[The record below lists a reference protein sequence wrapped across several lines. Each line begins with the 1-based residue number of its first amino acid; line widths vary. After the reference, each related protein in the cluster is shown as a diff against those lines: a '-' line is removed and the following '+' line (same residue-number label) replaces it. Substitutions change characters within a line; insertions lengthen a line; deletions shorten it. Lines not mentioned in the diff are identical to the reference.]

1 MQRFPLKSGVY
12 PNQAHVGVPEGT
24 YEMEYGREGFFGEAT
39 HLYTREMPSAWKR
52 IEGSLRPIAM
62 DCRTIE
68 TQDLANPKGT
78 PALLMQS
85 MAACA
90 RRSLSIFLTRRLEP
104 MPSSASYLIVL
115 AIM

>member
-52 IEGSLRPIAM
+52 IEGSL
-62 DCRTIE
+62 
-68 TQDLANPKGT
+68 
-78 PALLMQS
+78 S
-85 MAACA
+85 
-90 RRSLSIFLTRRLEP
+90 
-104 MPSSASYLIVL
+104 
-115 AIM
+115 